1 MNARL
6 LNEEINKIK
15 KLSGILN
22 EGGTPTAWVAEF
34 LGLIKSGVNKMPESM
49 YKSDEIKELIT
60 KNKITLTAAKG
71 IASIDWAKLSVDE
84 IVLLFQ
90 WDHVLNSFRNVISK
104 NKIDLSKT
112 AVDTYKGSFKKIAQA
127 YNHFNETPLDAFK
140 KGFNTA
146 QAGGA
151 VFRGIARNIPYIKRF
166 TRRYLQQLSPEEYKK
181 AHLWFW
187 TGVGDY
193 KSIKESFARAGFPAA
208 VANFTGQT
216 FKKWIFWTTTFTITN
231 FLLEAFKDIPED
243 APIYSNEWEA
253 TGARAVEAFEAAGLH
268 WIFPVAVVWNEIW
281 APLVMGGAGSVTKS
295 RLQKHI
301 EQMKSKSERETEAL
315 ERMKQSTNKETPT
328 GKNPDLY

>member
-90 WDHVLNSFRNVISK
+90 WDHILNSFRDIISK
-104 NKIDLSKT
+104 NKIDISKT

-127 YNHFNETPLDAFK
+127 YNHVNETPWDAFK
-140 KGFNTA
+140 KGYGTS

-151 VFRGIARNIPYIKRF
+151 LFRGVARSIPGINKF
-166 TRRYLQQLSPEEYKK
+166 TKSWFRQLTPDEYKK
-181 AHLWFW
+181 ARLWFW

-193 KSIKESFARAGFPAA
+193 QSIKESFKRAGFPAA

-216 FKKWIFWTTTFTITN
+216 FKKWVYWSGFFTATN
-231 FLLEAFKDIPED
+231 FLLEAIKDVPED
-243 APIYSNEWEA
+243 EPIYSNEWVA
-253 TGARAVEAFEAAGLH
+253 TGDRFLKALEPAGLH
-268 WIFPVAVVWNEIW
+268 WVFPVAVIWNEIW
-281 APLVMGGAGSVTKS
+281 SPLVMGGAGSITKS
-295 RLQKHI
+295 RLKKYL
-301 EQMKSKSERETEAL
+301 EQMKSKSEQETEAL
-315 ERMKQSTNKETPT
+315 ERMKQTTNKETST
-328 GKNPDLY
+328 GKNPDTY